1 MPSYSSDKWV
11 ERNKERYGV
20 QIIELK
26 KIIEKQVLD
35 TGSSDEFTSD
45 IYVALMSGRKIT
57 PKMESA
63 IDKIIKV
70 NSPDEMLKREEW
82 VNKVVPKLMIVED
95 LIGNTSWTEDYKVNT
110 KRFVSSLIKQARSRK
125 TLSKKQMDAATKVY
139 LRTKKNIEKNNE
151 TTPKS

>member
-1 MPSYSSDKWV
+1 MRQDWV
-11 ERNKERYGV
+11 EKNKKEYGV
-20 QIIELK
+20 QMIELK
-26 KIIEKQVLD
+26 KIIERQVLE

-45 IYVALMSGRKIT
+45 MYVALMSGRKIT

-63 IDKIIKV
+63 IDSIIKV

-82 VNKVVPKLMIVED
+82 VNKVVPKLMMVED

-125 TLSKKQMDAATKVY
+125 TLSKKQMDAVTKVY
-139 LRTKKNIEKNNE
+139 LRTKKNIEKNE
-151 TTPKS
+151 KKA

>member
-1 MPSYSSDKWV
+1 MTQNWV
-11 ERNKERYGV
+11 ERNKEQFGV

-35 TGSSDEFTSD
+35 SGSSDEFASD
-45 IYVALMSGRKIT
+45 MYVALISGRKIT
-57 PKMESA
+57 PKMEAA
-63 IDKIIKV
+63 IDRIIKI

-82 VNKVVPKLMIVED
+82 VNKVVPKLMMVED

-139 LRTKKNIEKNNE
+139 LRTKKNIEKNE
-151 TTPKS
+151 KKA

>member
-1 MPSYSSDKWV
+1 MRQDYIEK
-11 ERNKERYGV
+11 NKKEYGV
-20 QIIELK
+20 QIVELK
-26 KIIEKQVLD
+26 KIIERQVLD

-45 IYVALMSGRKIT
+45 MYVALMSGRKIT

-63 IDKIIKV
+63 IDSIIKV

-82 VNKVVPKLMIVED
+82 VNKVVPKLMMVED

-139 LRTKKNIEKNNE
+139 LRTKKNIEKNE
-151 TTPKS
+151 KKA

>member
-1 MPSYSSDKWV
+1 MQKWI
-11 ERNKERYGV
+11 EKNKEEYGV
-20 QIIELK
+20 QMIELK
-26 KIIEKQVLD
+26 KIIERQVLE

-45 IYVALMSGRKIT
+45 MYVALMSGRKIT

-82 VNKVVPKLMIVED
+82 VNKVVPKLMMVEG
-95 LIGNTSWTEDYKVNT
+95 LIDDTSWTDDYKVNT
-110 KRFVSSLIKQARSRK
+110 KRFISSLIKQARSRK

-139 LRTKKNIEKNNE
+139 LRTKKNIEKNE
-151 TTPKS
+151 KKA

>member
-11 ERNKERYGV
+11 EKNKKEYGV
-20 QIIELK
+20 QIVELK
-26 KIIEKQVLD
+26 KIIERQVLD

-45 IYVALMSGRKIT
+45 MYVALMSGRKIT

-63 IDKIIKV
+63 IDSIIKV

-82 VNKVVPKLMIVED
+82 VNKVVPKLMMVED

-110 KRFVSSLIKQARSRK
+110 KRFVSSLVKQARSRK

-139 LRTKKNIEKNNE
+139 LRTKKNIEKNE
-151 TTPKS
+151 KKA

>member
-1 MPSYSSDKWV
+1 MRQDWV
-11 ERNKERYGV
+11 EKNKKEYGV
-20 QIIELK
+20 QMIELK
-26 KIIEKQVLD
+26 KIIERQVLE

-45 IYVALMSGRKIT
+45 MYVALMSGRKIT

-82 VNKVVPKLMIVED
+82 VNKVVPKLMMVEG
-95 LIGNTSWTEDYKVNT
+95 LIDDTSWTDDYKVNT
-110 KRFVSSLIKQARSRK
+110 KRFISSLIKQARSRK

-139 LRTKKNIEKNNE
+139 LRTKKNIEKNE
-151 TTPKS
+151 KKA